1 MLYHPV
7 LIVGGG
13 LAGLRAAIALYDAGV
28 DCAVISRAHPVR
40 SHSVAAQGGINA
52 ALGNAEG
59 ARDDTWEKHAYDTV
73 KGSDFLAD
81 QKAVAVMTR
90 EAPARVYEMEHW
102 GCPFSRLDDGRI
114 AQRPFGGAGYP
125 RTCYAADKTGHALL
139 HTMWEQC
146 VKRNIKTYQEFLVL
160 SLSVREGQVRG
171 LIALNILTGEILP
184 LAADAILFATGG
196 AGRIFGRSTN
206 ALLNTGSGMA
216 IAYLAGVP
224 LKDLEFI
231 QFHPTGLYGTNIL
244 MTEGCRGEGGYLLNA
259 EGKRFMEKYAAKAM
273 ELAPRDIVARSIQTE
288 INEGRGLGKGGAGGG
303 YVYLDLR
310 HLGAKKIMD
319 RLPGIRDICLNFAGI
334 DPIDTPI
341 PVQPSQHYT
350 MGGIDTDVSGAS
362 PVQGFYA
369 AGECACVSVHG
380 ANRLGGNSLLDT
392 IVFGKLAGDA
402 MADYVHGSGGGAG
415 VAGDRGPGQG
425 AASAGQAALEEDLRQ
440 TKSRAQSLLEGE
452 GTEDPAAIRE
462 SLKSAMIE
470 KVGIYRSR
478 EPLAEALATVRELQ
492 QRAHHIKVRSRAH
505 VFNLDLVN
513 NIELAGMLA
522 VAEVV
527 ALGALQREESRGSHF
542 RLDFPKRGDEQWLK
556 HTRATYSP
564 AGPQLQYTTVDI
576 SQYQPVE
583 RKY

>member
-1 MLYHPV
+1 M

-13 LAGLRAAIALYDAGV
+13 LAGLRAAIALHDAGV
-28 DCAVISRAHPVR
+28 DCAVIARAHPVR

-81 QKAVAVMTR
+81 QDAVELMTR

-102 GCPFSRLDDGRI
+102 GCPFSRLEDGRI

-146 VKRNIKTYQEFLVL
+146 IKRDIRTYQEFLVL
-160 SLSVREGQVRG
+160 SLTVREGQALG

-184 LAADAILFATGG
+184 MAADAILFATGG

-206 ALLNTGSGMA
+206 AILNTGSGMS
-216 IAYLAGVP
+216 IAYMAGVP

-244 MTEGCRGEGGYLLNA
+244 MTEGCRGEGGYLVNA

-303 YVYLDLR
+303 YIHLDLR
-310 HLGAKKIMD
+310 HLGAKKITE
-319 RLPGIRDICLNFAGI
+319 RLPGIRDICINFVGI

-350 MGGIDTDVSGAS
+350 MGGIDTDIRGAS
-362 PVQGFYA
+362 QVAGLYA

-380 ANRLGGNSLLDT
+380 SNRLGGNSLLDT
-392 IVFGKLAGDA
+392 IVFGKLTGNA
-402 MADYVHGSGGGAG
+402 MAEDLQKTGLGQEGEPPAG
-415 VAGDRGPGQG
+415 VK
-425 AASAGQAALEEDLRQ
+425 AALEEDLR
-440 TKSRAQSLLEGE
+440 RARERARHLMHGD
-452 GTEDPAAIRE
+452 GTEDPAAIRTTLQ
-462 SLKSAMIE
+462 STMIE
-470 KVGIYRSR
+470 KVGIFRDAQN
-478 EPLAEALATVRELQ
+478 LQEALAIIQELKG
-492 QRAHHIKVRSRAH
+492 RARRIRVRSQAR
-505 VFNLDLVN
+505 VFNLDLVT
-513 NIELAGMLA
+513 NIELEGMLEL
-522 VAEVV
+522 AEVV
-527 ALGALQREESRGSHF
+527 AKGALTRQESRGSHF
-542 RLDFPKRGDEQWLK
+542 RLDFPTRNDPDWLK
-556 HTRATYSP
+556 HTVATYSP
-564 AGPQLQYTTVDI
+564 EGPVLDYKPVTITR
-576 SQYQPVE
+576 YQPVE